1 MSSVTISPGT
11 GLLHLPLSFPLE
23 MGGELRGPHL
33 AYELFGPKDAPLV
46 VVQGGIS
53 AGRQVTRGLYDSS
66 PGWWGDFVGEGRAID
81 TAKFRVLGLDYLG
94 GAGASTGAAN
104 WSSKGAFPA
113 VTSQDQARATVLLF
127 DHLHVPR
134 AHLFVGASY
143 GGMVGLALGVEF
155 PDRLRAV
162 VSISGSHESHPMA
175 TAWRSIQRRI
185 VELGMAHGA
194 TAQAVALAR
203 GLAMTTYRSHREF
216 RERFSSEPEER
227 DGQLRFPVESYLR
240 ARGDDFAERFPPET
254 FLCLSQAIDLH
265 RIDPVAVG
273 VPTTLVG
280 VVTDQLVP
288 ISQMRELADQ
298 ITAPCELV
306 ELESIY
312 GHDAFLK
319 EVEALRPI
327 LARALEGKEQES

>member
-23 MGGELRGPHL
+23 KGGELRGPHL
-33 AYELFGPKDAPLV
+33 AYELFGPKGAPLV

-53 AGRQVTRGLYDSS
+53 AGRQVTRGPYDSS

-81 TAKFRVLGLDYLG
+81 TAKYQVLGLDYLG
-94 GAGASTGAAN
+94 GAGASTGPAN
-104 WSSKGAFPA
+104 WGSKGPFPA

-127 DHLHVPR
+127 DHLRVPQ

-143 GGMVGLALGVEF
+143 GGMVGLAMAVEF

-227 DGQLRFPVESYLR
+227 DGQLRFPVERYLR

-265 RIDPVAVG
+265 RIDPAFVK

-280 VVTDQLVP
+280 VTSDQLVP
-288 ISQMRELADQ
+288 ISQMRDL
-298 ITAPCELV
+298 
-306 ELESIY
+306 S
-312 GHDAFLK
+312 
-319 EVEALRPI
+319 
-327 LARALEGKEQES
+327 